1 MEWGP
6 GKLTGRCVAPFDLD
20 QVGGRDRGRVIAA
33 SARGQPAAPFAPGC
47 HFASEKVH
55 GGCSIGAS
63 TKRKQRSVAMS
74 TRTTTTTTLQDA
86 VLLLGRILLAAMF
99 MRYGFAKI
107 GGFAGTAGAIASKG
121 VPLPE
126 VAAAIA
132 IAIEVGLGLCVIAGY
147 KARFAAAVVGA
158 YLAFITPLFHN
169 FWALSGAQAIAQE
182 MSFYKNLSGV
192 GGLLVLAVFGAGGF
206 SLDALSRVRKSPI
219 VAFHVPVAA

>member
-1 MEWGP
+1 VSRRQRRVSEDRDARP
-6 GKLTGRCVAPFDLD
+6 LAISQLERCTAD
-20 QVGGRDRGRVIAA
+20 AA
-33 SARGQPAAPFAPGC
+33 L
-47 HFASEKVH
+47 VH
-55 GGCSIGAS
+55 RRNS
-63 TKRKQRSVAMS
+63 KQRSVDMS

-206 SLDALSRVRKSPI
+206 SLDALSRARKSPI
-219 VAFHVPVAA
+219 VALHVPVAA